1 MPFYAVVRGRQPGI
15 YESWPETKA
24 QVDGFRGSMQKKFPT
39 KGDAQAF
46 MDQHSPGWRASG
58 AGRAAPGSAGS
69 AGGDSVGGS
78 GTDAAATTLPGAADD
93 MVLVSREELRRLD
106 QLAATARAKRGARS
120 PSPSPPPP
128 PHVNPLDGD
137 RGRAKPHMA
146 GAPSVNPNKRRRS
159 ASPVRAARPAV
170 LIPGG
175 GYLVNEELD
184 DWAPLPE
191 EGDDVEEEAFD
202 EGLMDDAELMAFMAS
217 YGDEATATSSNNP
230 ATNYQK
236 FYVVFRGRVPGIYDT
251 FNQAQAQV
259 TGQYTLQPKG
269 FTTREAAE
277 AYLAAYNA
285 RNSTSTSDPD
295 PQNPSTLVAFTDGS
309 ALGNGKQGCRAGWA
323 VVFPHNESWNCAE
336 KMMAGRLT
344 NNAAEYLAAHAA
356 IKRANDEDPARVKPL
371 YIFSDSMLLINT
383 MQMWVD
389 AWRKNNWKKR
399 DGTPVMNA
407 PLLQSILAAQ
417 GSRRVLWRH
426 VKAHSGRKDWHSVWN
441 DKVDR
446 MAKGAAL
453 GLPGPTGPPPLNMH
467 TRIAKS
473 ASRGPA
479 GRGRAGSGR
488 SFSRPS
494 RGARSK

>member
-46 MDQHSPGWRASG
+46 MDQHSPGWRSSG
-58 AGRAAPGSAGS
+58 AGRAAPGSDGS
-69 AGGDSVGGS
+69 AGAA
-78 GTDAAATTLPGAADD
+78 GTPTTKPSGAADD
-93 MVLVSREELRRLD
+93 MALVSREELRKLE
-106 QLAATARAKRGARS
+106 QLAATARAKRSARS
-120 PSPSPPPP
+120 PSPPSPPPP
-128 PHVNPLDGD
+128 PRGDTLDDD
-137 RGRAKPHMA
+137 RGRGRATSHTA
-146 GAPSVNPNKRRRS
+146 AASSNKRRRS
-159 ASPVRAARPAV
+159 ASPVRTASPAV
-170 LIPGG
+170 QIPGG
-175 GYLVNEELD
+175 GYLVNGEFN

-191 EGDDVEEEAFD
+191 ERDDVEDGAFD

-217 YGDEATATSSNNP
+217 YGGETAATNTSS
-230 ATNYQK
+230 AAADQRK
-236 FYVVFRGRVPGIYDT
+236 FYVVLRGRVPGIYDT
-251 FNQAQAQV
+251 FNEAQAQV
-259 TGQYTLQPKG
+259 TGQYTLQPKS

-285 RNSTSTSDPD
+285 RNSPSSSDPD
-295 PQNPSTLVAFTDGS
+295 PLHPSTLVAFTDGS

-323 VVFPHNESWNCAE
+323 VVFPHNESWNWAE

-356 IKRANDEDPARVKPL
+356 IKRANDEDPARAKPL

-383 MQMWVD
+383 MQMWVE

-407 PLLQSILAAQ
+407 PLLQSILAAK

-426 VKAHSGRKDWHSVWN
+426 VKAHSGRKDWRSVWN
-441 DKVDR
+441 DKADR

-453 GLPGPTGPPPLNMH
+453 GLPGPTGPSPLKMQR
-467 TRIAKS
+467 RIAKS

-479 GRGRAGSGR
+479 GRGRTGSGR
-488 SFSRPS
+488 GNGRPS

>member
-1 MPFYAVVRGRQPGI
+1 MCVRQPGI

-58 AGRAAPGSAGS
+58 AGRAALGSDGS
-69 AGGDSVGGS
+69 AGGGS
-78 GTDAAATTLPGAADD
+78 AAATPLGAADD

-106 QLAATARAKRGARS
+106 QLAATARAKRSARS
-120 PSPSPPPP
+120 PSPPSPPPR
-128 PHVNPLDGD
+128 VNPLDGD
-137 RGRAKPHMA
+137 RGRAKPHTT

-159 ASPVRAARPAV
+159 ASPVRAASPAV
-170 LIPGG
+170 QIPGG

-191 EGDDVEEEAFD
+191 EGGDVEEEAFD
-202 EGLMDDAELMAFMAS
+202 EGFMDDTELMAFMAS
-217 YGDEATATSSNNP
+217 YDAEAAATSSNNP
-230 ATNYQK
+230 AASQRK
-236 FYVVFRGRVPGIYDT
+236 FYVVLRGRAPGIYDT
-251 FNQAQAQV
+251 FNEAQAQV
-259 TGQYTLQPKG
+259 TGQYTIQPKG

-285 RNSTSTSDPD
+285 RNSPSTSDPD
-295 PQNPSTLVAFTDGS
+295 PQNSSTLVAFTDGS

-323 VVFPHNESWNCAE
+323 VVFPHNESWNWAE
-336 KMMAGRLT
+336 KMTGGRLT

-356 IKRANDEDPARVKPL
+356 IKRANDEDPARAKPL

-389 AWRKNNWKKR
+389 AWRKNKWKKR

-407 PLLQSILAAQ
+407 PLLQNILAAQ

-441 DKVDR
+441 DKADR
-446 MAKGAAL
+446 MAKDAAL
-453 GLPGPTGPPPLNMH
+453 GHPGSVGPPPLKMH

-479 GRGRAGSGR
+479 GRGRAGTGR
-488 SFSRPS
+488 SYSRPS